1 LDRGRGFGS
10 VRAVDALV
18 DEVDRSP
25 DGPTVGAFFDFDG
38 TLIYG
43 FSAVALQV
51 ARLRRRDVSPPEV
64 VHALITGVGLVLGQA
79 DYDAVVS
86 ILGRAW
92 RGRPVDE
99 IDELGRRLFKK
110 KLAGRVYPEARALVA
125 AHQRKGHTLVLAS
138 SALSFQVEAMAADLD
153 IEHVLCT
160 RFEVAD
166 GKLTGR
172 LAGPHLWGAG
182 KRHAVVTLAAE
193 QGIDL
198 AASFAYADGSE
209 DAELLEVVGHPRAT
223 NPTRGLERTARDRG
237 WPVHRFAGRGPAT
250 PELVVRHVAAIGGF
264 LAATA
269 TGIGLGLL
277 NRSRADAVNT
287 MVSVGSD
294 VSLGLADIRLDVIGE
309 EHLWSHRPAVFLF
322 NHQSSVDALLLM
334 ALLRRDVTAVAKK
347 ELAANPI
354 VRLAGMLADAVF
366 IDRADSAGA
375 IDALRPL
382 VERALARG
390 KSLAVAP
397 EGTRSGTGRLGPFKK
412 GAFRLAMAGGV
423 PVVPIVL
430 RNAGDVWPLGTPVMR
445 PGTVDVVVHAP
456 IPTAEWTDADLDARI
471 AEVRRLYLETLA
483 DWPAR

>member
-1 LDRGRGFGS
+1 M
-10 VRAVDALV
+10 VALV
-18 DEVDRSP
+18 DEVDQSP

-43 FSAVALQV
+43 FSAIALQV
-51 ARLRRRDVSPPEV
+51 ARLRRRDVSPQEV
-64 VHALITGVGLVLGQA
+64 AHTLITGVGLVLGQA
-79 DYDAVVS
+79 DYHAVVA

-99 IDELGRRLFKK
+99 IDEIGRRLFKE

-125 AHQRKGHTLVLAS
+125 AHQRKGHTVVLAS
-138 SALSFQVEAMAADLD
+138 SALSFQVEPIAADLD

-160 RFEVAD
+160 RFEVVD
-166 GKLTGR
+166 GKVSGR

-182 KRHAVVTLAAE
+182 KRRAVEALAAE
-193 QGIDL
+193 LGVDL
-198 AASFAYADGSE
+198 GESFAYADGSE
-209 DAELLEVVGHPRAT
+209 DAELLEVVGNPRPT

-237 WPVHRFAGRGPAT
+237 WPVHRFVGRGPAT
-250 PELVVRHVAAIGGF
+250 PELVARHLAAVGGF

-277 NRSRADAVNT
+277 NRNRADAVNT

-294 VSLGLADIRLDVIGE
+294 VSLGLAGIRLDVVGE

-354 VRLAGMLADAVF
+354 VRLVGMLADAVF
-366 IDRADSAGA
+366 IDRADSPGA
-375 IDALRPL
+375 VDALRPL
-382 VERALARG
+382 VERALVRG

-430 RNAGDVWPLGTPVMR
+430 RNAADVWPLGTQVMR

-456 IPTAEWTDADLDARI
+456 IPTDAWTDADLDARI
-471 AEVRRLYLETLA
+471 GEVRRLYLDTLA
-483 DWPAR
+483 HWPTR

>member
-1 LDRGRGFGS
+1 
-10 VRAVDALV
+10 VDALV

-25 DGPTVGAFFDFDG
+25 DGPSVGAFFDFDG

-43 FSAVALQV
+43 FSAIALQV
-51 ARLRRRDVSPPEV
+51 ARLRRRDVSPQEV
-64 VHALITGVGLVLGQA
+64 AHALITGVGLVLGQA

-99 IDELGRRLFKK
+99 IDELGRRLFKQ

-125 AHQRKGHTLVLAS
+125 AHQRKGHTVVLAS
-138 SALSFQVEAMAADLD
+138 SALSFQVEAVAADLD
-153 IEHVLCT
+153 IEHVLCS
-160 RFEVAD
+160 RLEAVD
-166 GKLTGR
+166 GKLTGK

-182 KRHAVVTLAAE
+182 KRRAVETLAAE

-198 AASFAYADGSE
+198 APSFAYADGSE
-209 DAELLEVVGHPRAT
+209 DIELLDVVGNPRPT
-223 NPTRGLERTARDRG
+223 NPTRGLDRLARERG

-250 PELVVRHVAAIGGF
+250 PELVVRHVAAVAGF
-264 LAATA
+264 VTATA

-277 NRSRADAVNT
+277 NRNRADAVNT
-287 MVSVGSD
+287 MISVGSD
-294 VSLGLADIRLDVIGE
+294 LSLGLADIHLDVIGE

-322 NHQSSVDALLLM
+322 NHQSSVDPLLVM

-347 ELAANPI
+347 ELARNPLI
-354 VRLAGMLADAVF
+354 RVVGALADAVF
-366 IDRADSAGA
+366 IDRSDREGA
-375 IDALRPL
+375 VDALRPL
-382 VERALARG
+382 VEQALVRG

-423 PVVPIVL
+423 PVVPIVF
-430 RNAGDVWPLGTPVMR
+430 RNAADVWPLGTQVMR
-445 PGTVDVVVHAP
+445 PGTVDVVVHPP
-456 IPTAEWTDADLDARI
+456 IPTTDWTDDDLEERI
-471 AEVRRLYLETLA
+471 ADVRRRYLETLA
-483 DWPAR
+483 DWPTR